1 MNVYTPSNLRNVSV
15 LAEVPE
21 RELQW
26 ILDHGTLE
34 SYKEGDFLFKKGDPA
49 NHLYIL
55 MKGGLLFYIEQN
67 GQRRDVGEATE
78 GTITGLLPYSR
89 LTTATGNGVVTKD
102 IEVIS
107 IERKVIQ
114 EMIIQC
120 PNLTTALVH
129 HMTSRVREFTS
140 SQQQIDKLASLG
152 KLSAGLA
159 HELNNPASAI
169 VRSAD
174 VLKEHLGHVPE
185 RFKKV
190 ISMRLNEDS
199 IDRVNHIA
207 SEKIAKG
214 TQDLPMMERSSR
226 EDDLL
231 DWLEDHDIDFGE
243 DWVEQLVDFN
253 FSIED
258 LEKICEATGAQ
269 ALGPS
274 LGWLVNVLTTEKLVE
289 EIKDASTR
297 ISDLVQSVKNYS
309 YMDRSTDKQMADPTE
324 GIRNTVRMLEHKA
337 RRNGVQI
344 EEDFSQNIG
353 EIFMFP
359 SEMNQVWT
367 NILDNALDALETS
380 PDAKILIQTSKTGK
394 TATISISDNGP
405 GIPEDVQQH
414 IFDPFYTTKEMGKGT
429 GLGLDVVKRIVD
441 RHGGRIELSSMPG
454 KTEFKIVLPIDL

>member
-199 IDRVNHIA
+199 IDRVNQKVAIDHLKMEA
-207 SEKIAKG
+207 SFQQWETIHTEISRKFRLV
-214 TQDLPMMERSSR
+214 DLP
-226 EDDLL
+226 DL
-231 DWLEDHDIDFGE
+231 
-243 DWVEQLVDFN
+243 
-253 FSIED
+253 
-258 LEKICEATGAQ
+258 AA
-269 ALGPS
+269 
-274 LGWLVNVLTTEKLVE
+274 
-289 EIKDASTR
+289 
-297 ISDLVQSVKNYS
+297 
-309 YMDRSTDKQMADPTE
+309 
-324 GIRNTVRMLEHKA
+324 
-337 RRNGVQI
+337 
-344 EEDFSQNIG
+344 
-353 EIFMFP
+353 
-359 SEMNQVWT
+359 
-367 NILDNALDALETS
+367 
-380 PDAKILIQTSKTGK
+380 
-394 TATISISDNGP
+394 DNGF
-405 GIPEDVQQH
+405 EFVSNS
-414 IFDPFYTTKEMGKGT
+414 
-429 GLGLDVVKRIVD
+429 LDCKHYFANTYWRA
-441 RHGGRIELSSMPG
+441 
-454 KTEFKIVLPIDL
+454 K